1 MGSLSSQSELPKNQ
15 EDKVHDLNLKCNS
28 LDRNQ
33 LGGKR
38 NSSYI
43 NQLEKEGSNDE
54 LSVLKISQ
62 KVNGIKFSGFIRFF
76 FVFIFS
82 LSN

>member
-1 MGSLSSQSELPKNQ
+1 MSSSSSQSELPKNQ
-15 EDKVHDLNLKCNS
+15 EDKVHDLKCNS

-33 LGGKR
+33 LGGER

-62 KVNGIKFSGFIRFF
+62 KVNVIKFSGLICFF
-76 FVFIFS
+76 LCLFFLLLI
-82 LSN
+82 N